1 MSSKKLKRT
10 STADVNL
17 ATVQQLGGNLRGI
30 IAVNTNAA
38 ARYLKFYDKADPVV
52 VGTDVPAITFALPAS
67 SGFTAFPTDGINFKL
82 GIVMAMTVN
91 AVDTDN
97 TGVGAGD
104 IILTVL
110 FE

>member
-10 STADVNL
+10 STADLNL
-17 ATVQQLGGNLRGI
+17 AQVQQLGGNVRGL

-38 ARYLKFYDKADPVV
+38 ARFVKFYDSADAVV
-52 VGTDVPAITFALPAS
+52 VGTTVPVLTVQLAPSAMTAI
-67 SGFTAFPTDGINFKL
+67 FPTDGINFKL

-91 AVDTDN
+91 AADN
-97 TGVGAGD
+97 DATAVGAGD
-104 IILTVL
+104 VIATVL